1 MTPSPSFGYLG
12 TQAPPNPIT
21 NCFLMANSSAKPTE
35 NGNAKDWKIRYKDL
49 ISEFDLFEAQAKE
62 SDLALRK
69 AVDRLGQTFKDS
81 FGRQEQP
88 LISLAGLI
96 DDNAEAEKIGQAVTD
111 FCIQLAEINPA
122 ELLSSPAQIT
132 PEAYD
137 PEEFEQ
143 ALNKLCRQLEF
154 NEATIQ
160 LVTSTKSDATEP
172 NLAAGPTQ
180 RLIALSAAIQDLD
193 SEILD
198 QPLDPAINKLLSQV
212 ISNLPKFESLEQKT
226 ESLQSELVACTRLV
240 QLPPILESLAPLAG
254 HIHDEIERERK
265 QAATFLNLIWHRL
278 SDLTDFFNTAN
289 KDRQHS
295 TDANNLLQDNIHQQ
309 VSSLV
314 NQANSAESLPSL
326 QQLLQQSVEQIRSQI
341 DEYVA
346 DANPRLQE
354 AELRCQQL
362 AGQVDEL
369 REEADKL
376 KKALEQQQREANRDA
391 LTNLANRRAFD
402 KLLAHEHRRWKR
414 YGRPLSIVFFD
425 IDHFKSINDQ
435 YGHAAGDIALTA
447 IAKIL
452 HKSLRENDFLARW
465 GGEEFIALLPD
476 TDENA
481 SMEVAEKL
489 RAAVMAT
496 RFHFHD
502 SEVRVTVSCGIS
514 QFADADE
521 PEQVLNRADEA
532 LYQSKSGGR
541 NQSTIASRA

>member
-1 MTPSPSFGYLG
+1 MADSATKPSE
-12 TQAPPNPIT
+12 
-21 NCFLMANSSAKPTE
+21 NSST
-35 NGNAKDWKIRYKDL
+35 KDWKVRYKDL
-49 ISEFDLFEAQAKE
+49 VSEFDLFEADAKE
-62 SDLALRK
+62 SDLTLRK

-81 FGRQEQP
+81 FGRTEQP
-88 LISLAGLI
+88 LVSLAGLI
-96 DDNAEAEKIGQAVTD
+96 DDNAEAKKIGQAVTD
-111 FCIQLAEINPA
+111 FCIQLSEFTPA
-122 ELLSSPAQIT
+122 ELLSGPAKT
-132 PEAYD
+132 SKLDYD

-143 ALNKLCRQLEF
+143 TLNKLCRQLELK
-154 NEATIQ
+154 EETIQ
-160 LVTSTKSDATEP
+160 LVTATAQDQEETSEP
-172 NLAAGPTQ
+172 SVGPTQ

-193 SEILD
+193 DELLD

-212 ISNLPKFESLEQKT
+212 ISNLPKFENLEQKT
-226 ESLQSELVACTRLV
+226 ASLQNELVTCTRLA
-240 QLPPILESLAPLAG
+240 QLPPILETLAPLAG
-254 HIHDEIERERK
+254 QIHDEIERERK

-278 SDLTDFFNTAN
+278 SDLTDYFNTAN
-289 KDRQHS
+289 KDRQES
-295 TDANNLLQDNIHQQ
+295 TDANNMLQDNIHQQ
-309 VSSLV
+309 VDSLV

-362 AGQVDEL
+362 SGQVDEL

-376 KKALEQQQREANRDA
+376 KQALEQQQREANRDA

-414 YGRPLSIVFFD
+414 YGRPLSIIFFD
-425 IDHFKSINDQ
+425 IDHFKSINDK

-476 TDENA
+476 TDEKA
-481 SMEVAEKL
+481 SLEVAEKL

-514 QFADADE
+514 EFCGEDD

-532 LYQSKSGGR
+532 LYQSKSDGR
-541 NQSTIASRA
+541 NQSTIANRS